1 MFIEAS
7 DMAVSLALGQPSTC
21 MPLAV
26 GHFARSQCSPA
37 VPHQSKLLFSIPS
50 EKYKTTAMK
59 ATPASKAAERMC
71 PKILL
76 EPTRPHITDASKN
89 TRSPGHVQ
97 GLSAG
102 SKVSLHINN
111 ADGEGKNKG
120 HDTCKEKTPPRHLNL
135 SVSDTANVTASNK
148 WNHHEEQTNMG
159 NGGSNSSKSKP
170 ISKSKEHT
178 KMNPSLLLI
187 ANNIKL
193 KLIIH
198 NSRNVINLSIR
209 SKQVRRKYGELAG
222 TISVES
228 PIRNRS
234 DNVQDQEVSNE
245 DVHDGKERADQRA
258 EKERCDCCP
267 IQCDRAYT

>member
-1 MFIEAS
+1 
-7 DMAVSLALGQPSTC
+7 

-76 EPTRPHITDASKN
+76 GPTRPHITDASKN

-102 SKVSLHINN
+102 SKVSLHI
-111 ADGEGKNKG
+111 ASVTQLMSQQAISGTTMKG
-120 HDTCKEKTPPRHLNL
+120 FKSKKILP
-135 SVSDTANVTASNK
+135 SI
-148 WNHHEEQTNMG
+148 EQTNMG